1 MAAALLYPAKAM
13 LRSLFILA
21 ILVPGLLASIRS
33 RYAALVMYLW
43 FALFRPQDWLWIDI
57 TSLRLSLVL
66 GVLLLLPGLVSG
78 IVPNLTHPLSVGM
91 IMFFLSAL
99 VSQAHAVNPDFGWVW
114 VDFLGRLLLA
124 CMMITTLAD
133 NSKRIAGVV
142 GIVGGSLGFHAAKA
156 GLAYVVGGG
165 TRFAD
170 GLSGAFVDNNGYA
183 LGTVMI
189 MPLLLVTAQN
199 IDLIYD
205 GRFLKWLRRGLYCA
219 VILCAFAVVG
229 TYSRGG
235 FLSLSGAG
243 LVYVLLQ
250 KRRFTALA
258 SVLAV
263 VSLFL
268 AVVPIPESYLKRL
281 ETIQTY
287 EKVGEDSA
295 LSRPHFWKV
304 GLRMVAENPFGIGLK
319 QYEFAYDK
327 YDFLHG
333 RFGSKRAVH
342 NSHVQVLAELGYL
355 GETAWAGLFVYAFIV
370 CLRVRSRSKTA
381 HLDTRTAY
389 FLFTTANG
397 LLTSMT
403 GFLIGGTFLSLALN
417 DLTWLTFGM
426 VAAVDRMSA
435 RCIAEPVP
443 QRLAAA
449 PVVPLAFRVVPSY
462 STSRGNTV

>member
-1 MAAALLYPAKAM
+1 M
-13 LRSLFILA
+13 LRSVFILA

-66 GVLLLLPGLVSG
+66 GVLLILPGLASG
-78 IVPNLTHPLSVGM
+78 ILPNVTHPLSLGM

-99 VSQAHAVNPDFGWVW
+99 VSQAHAVNPEFGWVW
-114 VDFLGRLLLA
+114 VDFLFRLLLA

-133 NSKRIAGVV
+133 NSKRLAGVV
-142 GIVGGSLGFHAAKA
+142 GNGGGSLGFHAAKA

-189 MPLLLVTAQN
+189 MPMLIVTAQN
-199 IDLIYD
+199 IDLIYT
-205 GRFLKWLRRGLYCA
+205 GKFLKWIQRGFYFA
-219 VILCAFAVVG
+219 VVLCAFAVVG

-235 FLSLSGAG
+235 FVALAGAG

-258 SVLAV
+258 AVFAV
-263 VSLFL
+263 VSIFL
-268 AVVPIPESYLKRL
+268 AVVPIPESYLRRL

-287 EKVGEDSA
+287 EAVGEDSA

-304 GLRMVAENPFGIGLK
+304 GLRMVADNPFGIGLK
-319 QYEFAYDK
+319 QYEFAYDR

-355 GETAWAGLFVYAFIV
+355 GETAWAGLFACAFLV
-370 CLRVRSRSKTA
+370 CMRVRKRSKSDR
-381 HLDTRTAY
+381 LDARTAA

-403 GFLIGGTFLSLALN
+403 AFLIGGTFLSLALN

-435 RCIAEPVP
+435 RWIAEPVP
-443 QRLAAA
+443 QQQLVPA
-449 PVVPLAFRVVPSY
+449 PVVPLAFRVVPTY
-462 STSRGNTV
+462 STVRGNSA

>member
-1 MAAALLYPAKAM
+1 M
-13 LRSLFILA
+13 LRSVFILA

-99 VSQAHAVNPDFGWVW
+99 VSQAHAVNPEFGWVW

-124 CMMITTLAD
+124 CMMITTLAN

-189 MPLLLVTAQN
+189 MPLLLATAQN
-199 IDLIYD
+199 IERLVPNEGAI
-205 GRFLKWLRRGLYCA
+205 RTWVRRGFYLSVPLCMFA
-219 VILCAFAVVG
+219 VIG

-235 FLSLSGAG
+235 FLSLAGAL
-243 LVYVLLQ
+243 LVYL
-250 KRRFTALA
+250 
-258 SVLAV
+258 
-263 VSLFL
+263 
-268 AVVPIPESYLKRL
+268 
-281 ETIQTY
+281 
-287 EKVGEDSA
+287 
-295 LSRPHFWKV
+295 
-304 GLRMVAENPFGIGLK
+304 
-319 QYEFAYDK
+319 
-327 YDFLHG
+327 
-333 RFGSKRAVH
+333 
-342 NSHVQVLAELGYL
+342 
-355 GETAWAGLFVYAFIV
+355 
-370 CLRVRSRSKTA
+370 
-381 HLDTRTAY
+381 
-389 FLFTTANG
+389 
-397 LLTSMT
+397 
-403 GFLIGGTFLSLALN
+403 
-417 DLTWLTFGM
+417 
-426 VAAVDRMSA
+426 
-435 RCIAEPVP
+435 
-443 QRLAAA
+443 
-449 PVVPLAFRVVPSY
+449 
-462 STSRGNTV
+462 

>member
-1 MAAALLYPAKAM
+1 M

-21 ILVPGLLASIRS
+21 ILVPGLLASVRS

-57 TSLRLSLVL
+57 TSLRISLVL
-66 GVLLLLPGLVSG
+66 GVLLIVPGLVSG
-78 IVPNLTHPLSVGM
+78 VVPNVTHPLSIGM
-91 IMFFLSAL
+91 LMFLASAL
-99 VSQAHAVNPDFGWVW
+99 VSQAHAVNPAFGWVW
-114 VDFLGRLLLA
+114 VDFLFRLLLA

-133 NSKRIAGVV
+133 NSKRLAGVIGV
-142 GIVGGSLGFHAAKA
+142 VGGSLGFHAAKA

-189 MPLLLVTAQN
+189 MPMLVVAAQN
-199 IDLIYD
+199 ADLVYD
-205 GRFLKWLRRGLYCA
+205 GKYLKWIRRGLYLAVVLSMFA
-219 VILCAFAVVG
+219 VIG

-235 FLSLSGAG
+235 FLSLAGAG
-243 LVYVLLQ
+243 FIYVLLQ

-258 SVLAV
+258 SVIAV
-263 VSLFL
+263 VALLL
-268 AVVPIPESYLKRL
+268 AVVPIPEAYLARL
-281 ETIQTY
+281 RTIQTY
-287 EKVGEDSA
+287 EQVGEDSA

-304 GLRMVAENPFGIGLK
+304 GLRMVADNPFGIGLK

-333 RFGSKRAVH
+333 RFGHRRAVH
-342 NSHVQVLAELGYL
+342 NSHVQVLAELGYT
-355 GETAWAGLFVYAFIV
+355 GEAAWAGLFVCALFS
-370 CLRVRSRSKTA
+370 CLRVRARSKSER
-381 HLDTRTAY
+381 LDPRTAQ

-426 VAAVDRMSA
+426 VAALDRISVRLCA
-435 RCIAEPVP
+435 DAAP
-443 QRLAAA
+443 QRVVVA
-449 PVVPLAFRVVPSY
+449 PSVPLAFRVVPSY
-462 STSRGNTV
+462 SALNGKTS

>member
-1 MAAALLYPAKAM
+1 M

-21 ILVPGLLASIRS
+21 ILVPGLLASVRS
-33 RYAALVMYLW
+33 RYAALIMYLW

-57 TSLRLSLVL
+57 NSLRLSLVI
-66 GVLLLLPGLVSG
+66 GVLLLVPGLLSG
-78 IVPNLTHPLSVGM
+78 IVPNVTHPLSVGM
-91 IMFFLSAL
+91 IMFLLSAL
-99 VSQAHAVNPDFGWVW
+99 VAQLHAVNPAFGWVW
-114 VDFLGRLLLA
+114 VDFLVRLLLA

-133 NSKRIAGVV
+133 NSKRLAGVIGV
-142 GIVGGSLGFHAAKA
+142 VGGSLGFHAAKA

-189 MPLLLVTAQN
+189 MPMLVVTAQN
-199 IDLIYD
+199 VDLLYD
-205 GRFLKWLRRGLYCA
+205 GKYLTWIRRAFYGA
-219 VILCAFAVVG
+219 VVLCMFAVVG

-243 LVYVLLQ
+243 LTYVMLQ

-258 SVLAV
+258 SVFAV
-263 VSLFL
+263 VTLFL
-268 AVVPIPESYLKRL
+268 AVVPIPEAYLARL
-281 ETIQTY
+281 QTIKTY
-287 EKVGEDSA
+287 EEVGEDSA

-304 GLRMVAENPFGIGLK
+304 GVLMAADNPFGIGLK

-333 RFGSKRAVH
+333 RFGHKRAVH
-342 NSHVQVLAELGYL
+342 SSHVQVLAELGYM
-355 GETAWAGLFVYAFIV
+355 GEAVWIGLFALAFFSCI
-370 CLRVRSRSKTA
+370 RVRARSRSD
-381 HLDTRTAY
+381 HLDPRTAY

-397 LLTSMT
+397 LLVSMA
-403 GFLIGGTFLSLALN
+403 GFLIGGTFLSLSIN

-426 VAAVDRMSA
+426 VAALDRMSA
-435 RCIAEPVP
+435 RMMTEPAP
-443 QRLAAA
+443 QRLVAA

-462 STSRGNTV
+462 AAIRGKSA

>member
-1 MAAALLYPAKAM
+1 M

-21 ILVPGLLASIRS
+21 ILVPGLLASVRS

-57 TSLRLSLVL
+57 NGLRISLVL
-66 GVLLLLPGLVSG
+66 GVLLLVPGLFAG
-78 IVPNLTHPLSVGM
+78 MAPNLTHPLSVGM
-91 IMFFLSAL
+91 ITFFLSAL
-99 VSQAHAVNPDFGWVW
+99 VSQAHAVNPAFGWVW

-124 CMMITTLAD
+124 CMMITTLA
-133 NSKRIAGVV
+133 NSSKRLAGVIGV
-142 GIVGGSLGFHAAKA
+142 VGGSLGFHAAKA

-189 MPLLLVTAQN
+189 MPLLVVTAQN
-199 IDLIYD
+199 IDLLYD
-205 GRFLKWLRRGLYCA
+205 GTYLKWIRRGFYGA
-219 VILCAFAVVG
+219 VVLCMFAVVG

-243 LVYVLLQ
+243 LTYVLLQ

-258 SVLAV
+258 SVIAV
-263 VSLFL
+263 ATLLL
-268 AVVPIPESYLKRL
+268 AVVPIPDAYLARL
-281 ETIQTY
+281 QTIKTY
-287 EKVGEDSA
+287 EEVGEDSA

-304 GLRMVAENPFGIGLK
+304 GIQMASDNPFGIGLK

-333 RFGSKRAVH
+333 RFGRKRAVH
-342 NSHVQVLAELGYL
+342 SSHVQVLAELGYM
-355 GETAWAGLFVYAFIV
+355 GEAVWISLFLYALFACV
-370 CLRVRSRSKTA
+370 RVRARSKSA
-381 HLDTRTAY
+381 RLDARSAS

-397 LLTSMT
+397 LIVSMT

-426 VAAVDRMSA
+426 VAALDRMSA
-435 RCIAEPVP
+435 RLVAE
-443 QRLAAA
+443 AAPERVAVA
-449 PVVPLAFRVVPSY
+449 PVVPLAFRAVASY
-462 STSRGNTV
+462 STARGKTA